1 MIYVLR
7 YVACADFTVFWGSV
21 GCIAAIFEH
30 TGEWSVWVAR
40 RWLRWCLG
48 ACGVTVEAEGLENVA
63 PDQQPFV
70 LMTNHQSIF
79 DVAAII
85 LTLPVSWRFVAKR
98 ELTWIPFFGWAL
110 ALGKHVII
118 DRSNRETSVRSLRD
132 AAQRVRQGTN
142 VIIFPEGTRSESGT
156 LGEFKSGGF
165 HLAIESQVPIVPA
178 TVSGSLRIT
187 PKRSLRVESGRI
199 LVRYGKAI
207 PTEKLTLDDRNQL
220 KEHVREVILAGFDP
234 ELQDL

>member
-1 MIYVLR
+1 M
-7 YVACADFTVFWGSV
+7 
-21 GCIAAIFEH
+21 
-30 TGEWSVWVAR
+30 
-40 RWLRWCLG
+40 
-48 ACGVTVEAEGLENVA
+48 
-63 PDQQPFV
+63 
-70 LMTNHQSIF
+70 
-79 DVAAII
+79 
-85 LTLPVSWRFVAKR
+85 
-98 ELTWIPFFGWAL
+98 
-110 ALGKHVII
+110 
-118 DRSNRETSVRSLRD
+118 
-132 AAQRVRQGTN
+132 
-142 VIIFPEGTRSESGT
+142 IIFPEGTRSESGT